1 MSSDQ
6 VPWKGEVTAV
16 HPRFRLFAQISGVGM
31 VLTSGPRSIS
41 CPNIWFLRFFE
52 KLIFFFAQ
60 KKLKSV
66 TTVTSPF
73 KIQRGRNLETTDTF
87 APRLFPG
94 PPSVCKYRSP
104 RNMKLVL
111 HGRIYCDPTIWE
123 FIWTC
128 FWVINVAKLFHV
140 LFILF
145 QHFCSLLLRCYC
157 GPMTKNWCEYKAS
170 LKFSLSDFNIFITN
184 VTF

>member
-1 MSSDQ
+1 MYRDCQ
-6 VPWKGEVTAV
+6 KV
-16 HPRFRLFAQISGVGM
+16 
-31 VLTSGPRSIS
+31 SIQ
-41 CPNIWFLRFFE
+41 WLFLREVFKRIAHCSYLEGFIYGFPRVIQ
-52 KLIFFFAQ
+52 LIYRSKEAETSKRQTLLRRGFSQDPLQFASTEV
-60 KKLKSV
+60 LETWSWYCMV
-66 TTVTSPF
+66 GFTA
-73 KIQRGRNLETTDTF
+73 IQRSED
-87 APRLFPG
+87 LFE
-94 PPSVCKYRSP
+94 
-104 RNMKLVL
+104 LV
-111 HGRIYCDPTIWE
+111 
-123 FIWTC
+123 

>member
-1 MSSDQ
+1 MSKSIYT
-6 VPWKGEVTAV
+6 VTFSE
-16 HPRFRLFAQISGVGM
+16 RGLQTYRTL
-31 VLTSGPRSIS
+31 
-41 CPNIWFLRFFE
+41 
-52 KLIFFFAQ
+52 LIFGGVYLNSWF
-60 KKLKSV
+60 
-66 TTVTSPF
+66 SPSDSANF
-73 KIQRGRNLETTDTF
+73 YIQRGRNLEKTDTF

-111 HGRIYCDPTIWE
+111 HCRIYCDPTIWE
-123 FIWTC
+123 IIWTC